1 MTEKKHARED
11 ELKREMVRYGRW
23 LYRLGFVP
31 GTSGN
36 LSVRLDGNRLLAT
49 PTGISKCMIR
59 SADIVM
65 VDLDGR
71 QLAGSRKVTS
81 EIGMHLAIYRQRQDV
96 EAVIHSHPPI
106 ATAFACSGRALDEM
120 FCQEAVMTLGSV
132 PLAEYATTGTDEVAD
147 SLIPLIS
154 GHEAILLA
162 NHGAVTYGRSIFDAF
177 QKMETLEHLAQIRL
191 VSHQLGCARA
201 LEGEQAER
209 LLRARERYLQNAM

>member
-1 MTEKKHARED
+1 MTEQIRLSEEELRREI
-11 ELKREMVRYGRW
+11 VRYGRW

-36 LSVRLDGNRLLAT
+36 LSARLDEERLLAT
-49 PTGISKCMIR
+49 PTGVSKFLIR
-59 SADIVM
+59 GADLVV
-65 VDLDGR
+65 VDLDGN
-71 QLAGSRKVTS
+71 QLSGTRKVTS

-106 ATAFACSGRALDEM
+106 ATAFACAGRALDEM

-132 PLAEYATTGTDEVAD
+132 PLAEYATTGTDEVAE
-147 SLIPLIS
+147 SLIPFIS

-162 NHGAVTYGRSIFDAF
+162 NHGAVTYGQSLFDAF
-177 QKMETLEHLAQIRL
+177 QKMETLEHLAHIRL
-191 VSHQLGCARA
+191 VSHQLGCARM

-209 LLRARERYLQNAM
+209 LLQAKERYLQNTM

>member
-1 MTEKKHARED
+1 MTEEKHLRED

-36 LSVRLDGNRLLAT
+36 LSVRLDAERLLAT
-49 PTGISKCMIR
+49 PTGISKYMIR
-59 SADIVM
+59 SADLVV

-71 QLAGSRKVTS
+71 QLAGTRRVTS
-81 EIGMHLAIYRQRQDV
+81 EIGMHLAIYRQREDV

-132 PLAEYATTGTDEVAD
+132 PLAQYATTGTDEVAD
-147 SLIPLIS
+147 SLIPYIP

-162 NHGAVTYGRSIFDAF
+162 NHGAVPYGRNLFDAF
-177 QKMETLEHLAQIRL
+177 QKMETLEHLAHIRL
-191 VSHQLGCARA
+191 VTHQLGCART